1 MFIRDLYKYRIDN
14 RTVLSPL
21 KPSEGIAYTK
31 MYRLIAEGDDRLLT
45 DYNNYTKV
53 IDVTEET
60 KELWVEVLK
69 DDLTKPIPQLEQIKE
84 NITLIE
90 ETQVMQED
98 MIINTMDALATTYE
112 SALMIEEGVSNNTNS
127 ILDTMEALAIV
138 YEDLL
143 LLKEEVS
150 QLRGG
155 DNQ

>member
-1 MFIRDLYKYRIDN
+1 
-14 RTVLSPL
+14 
-21 KPSEGIAYTK
+21 

-60 KELWVEVLK
+60 KELWVEVHK

-112 SALMIEEGVSNNTNS
+112 STLLMEEELSNNTDS
-127 ILDTMEALAIV
+127 ILDTMEALALV

-143 LLKEEVS
+143 LLREEVL

-155 DNQ
+155 EN

>member
-60 KELWVEVLK
+60 KELWVEVHK

-112 SALMIEEGVSNNTNS
+112 STLLMEEELSNNTDS
-127 ILDTMEALAIV
+127 ILDTMEALALV

-143 LLKEEVS
+143 LLREEVL

-155 DNQ
+155 EN

>member
-21 KPSEGIAYTK
+21 KPSEGITYTK

-69 DDLTKPIPQLEQIKE
+69 DDLTKPIPQLEQLEE

-112 SALMIEEGVSNNTNS
+112 STILMEEELSNNTDS
-127 ILDTMEALAIV
+127 ILDTMEALALV

-143 LLKEEVS
+143 LLREEVL

-155 DNQ
+155 DN

>member
-1 MFIRDLYKYRIDN
+1 
-14 RTVLSPL
+14 
-21 KPSEGIAYTK
+21 

-69 DDLTKPIPQLEQIKE
+69 DDLTKPIPQLEQLEE

-90 ETQVMQED
+90 ETQAVQED

-112 SALMIEEGVSNNTNS
+112 SALMIEEGVTNNTNS
-127 ILDTMEALAIV
+127 ILDTMEALSIV

-143 LLKEEVS
+143 LLREEVS

-155 DNQ
+155 DN